1 MDKPQLI
8 CESLTIP
15 HAAFE
20 EAVRRIE
27 QSFLFAEHKVEA
39 EALGIIGESGCGKT
53 TVLKDFYGRHSP
65 SRSQSGKEVPV
76 LFATV
81 PANPSVKSL
90 AAVLLTALEDPR
102 SSYGTENQMT
112 ETIKTLMRQTGT
124 RMVMID
130 EFQHFQ
136 DRGNHKIAHS
146 VADWLKIVIDSTR
159 TSLVIAGLPT
169 CMAVIDQN
177 EQLTRRFSAPVQL
190 KRFDWTMPD
199 DRKQFRK
206 ILITYRDAMS
216 NRYSIPDLNSRDMA
230 FRFWVATGGLITYVA
245 KIMKQAERTAL
256 LCSNSGISL
265 SDLHNAHVQSV
276 WAAHRINELPRP
288 FLEDFNTGETVD
300 LLNRANQIGRAIEQP
315 EAKVRRKTSR
325 SVRESIDSMLV
336 AG

>member
-1 MDKPQLI
+1 MNKPQLI

-20 EAVRRIE
+20 DASQRIE
-27 QSFLFAEHKVEA
+27 QCFLFAENKAEA
-39 EALGIIGESGCGKT
+39 EALAVVGEAGCGKT
-53 TVLKDFYGRHSP
+53 TALMHFYERHQP
-65 SRSQSGKEVPV
+65 WRSESGMEIPV
-76 LFATV
+76 LTATV

-90 AAVLLTALEDPR
+90 AAVLLTALKDPL
-102 SSYGTENQMT
+102 SSHGTENQMT
-112 ETIKTLMRQTGT
+112 ERIKRLMRETGT

-146 VADWLKIVIDSTR
+146 VADWLKILIDNTR
-159 TSLVIAGLPT
+159 TSLVVAGLPS

-190 KRFDWTMPD
+190 KRFDWHVPE
-199 DRKQFRK
+199 DRTQFRN
-206 ILITYRDAMS
+206 ILVTYHK
-216 NRYSIPDLNSRDMA
+216 SIAPVYDTPDLSSRNLA

-256 LCSNSGISL
+256 LRNNKSITLN
-265 SDLHNAHVQSV
+265 DLHHAHIQSM
-276 WAAHRINELPRP
+276 WAAHRLAELPKP
-288 FLEDFNTGETVD
+288 FLDDFDTGETAD
-300 LLNRANQIGRAIEQP
+300 LLSRASQIGKAIEP
-315 EAKVRRKTSR
+315 PAATRKRTSR
-325 SVRESIDSMLV
+325 AVKKSVDSMLV